1 MIEDVRFREGAGRLC
16 LDYLRT
22 LRSGTVEELPDA
34 PAVAAWAEQ
43 FGPFN
48 AVAVPRQEGSAEEAR
63 RLRESIRSLID
74 SARQAAPCPAS
85 ARRTVNAA
93 AAVAPPVPA
102 LAADGRMH
110 WYADDPVL
118 ATLSLVAR
126 DALDLVSSP
135 LLDRVRQCAGTGCGA
150 LFIDSSRPGV
160 RRWCSMNT
168 CGNRAKKE
176 TIRARQPR

>member
-1 MIEDVRFREGAGRLC
+1 MIEGVRFREGAGRLC

-22 LRSGTVEELPDA
+22 LRCGTVEELLDA
-34 PAVAAWAEQ
+34 TAVAAWAEQ
-43 FGPFN
+43 FGPFD
-48 AVAVPRQEGSAEEAR
+48 AVAVPRGEGRTEEAW

-74 SARQAAPCPAS
+74 SARQVTPCPAP

-93 AAVAPPVPA
+93 AAVPPPVPA
-102 LAADGRMH
+102 LDADARLR
-110 WYADDPVL
+110 WRADDPVL

-126 DALDLVSSP
+126 DALDLISSP
-135 LLDRVRQCAGTGCGA
+135 LLARVRQCAGTGCGA

-176 TIRARQPR
+176 SIKARQAR

>member
-1 MIEDVRFREGAGRLC
+1 MRFRAGAGRLC

-22 LRSGTVEELPDA
+22 LRNGTVEELSDA
-34 PAVAAWAEQ
+34 AALSAWVGQ
-43 FGPFN
+43 LGPFG
-48 AVAVPRQEGSAEEAR
+48 AVPVPQAGGSAEEAR
-63 RLRESIRSLID
+63 RLRESIRELID
-74 SARQAAPCPAS
+74 SARQAAPCPAP

-93 AAVAPPVPA
+93 AAVASPVPA
-102 LAADGRMH
+102 LAADGRLRWH
-110 WYADDPVL
+110 ADDPIL

-135 LLDRVRQCAGTGCGA
+135 LLGRVRQCAGPGCGA
-150 LFIDSSRPGV
+150 LFIDSSRPGG

-176 TIRARQPR
+176 TIKAQQPR